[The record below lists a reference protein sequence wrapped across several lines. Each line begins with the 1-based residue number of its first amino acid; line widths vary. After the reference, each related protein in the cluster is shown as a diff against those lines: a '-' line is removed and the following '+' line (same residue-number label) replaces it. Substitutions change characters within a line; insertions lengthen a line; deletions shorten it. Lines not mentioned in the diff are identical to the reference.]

1 MTDQQ
6 TDVAE
11 VGRAAEALVRAF
23 AVGDLDAYFASFVP
37 DATFLFHGHP
47 ERIASTAAYRAVWD
61 GWVRDDGFRV
71 LEAASTAPHIQLVAP
86 DVAVFTHRVRTV
98 IETHEGSETLHER
111 ETIVFVR
118 QSGGRWLGAHEH
130 LSVNPQPDLPTAP
143 ATPDLPTAPA
153 TPDLPTAPATPDGTS
168 HG

>member
-11 VGRAAEALVRAF
+11 VGRAAGALVQAF
-23 AVGDLDAYFASFVP
+23 AAGDLDAYFASFVP
-37 DATFLFHGHP
+37 DATFVFHGHP
-47 ERIASTAAYRAVWD
+47 ERIASTAAYREIWD

-71 LEAASTAPHIQLVAP
+71 VQASSAAPHVQMAGP

-98 IETHEGSETLHER
+98 IETQEGSETLHER

-118 QSGGRWLGAHEH
+118 QAGGRWLGVHEH
-130 LSVNPQPDLPTAP
+130 LSVDPQPAP
-143 ATPDLPTAPA
+143 DTPARS
-153 TPDLPTAPATPDGTS
+153 S